1 LSPDASGVFHLRMV
15 AATKTRRKTLAKT
28 AKLPP
33 RTFRL
38 GYAAGVIRVK
48 VGVDLTQP
56 TAPGKKVA

>member
-1 LSPDASGVFHLRMV
+1 MV